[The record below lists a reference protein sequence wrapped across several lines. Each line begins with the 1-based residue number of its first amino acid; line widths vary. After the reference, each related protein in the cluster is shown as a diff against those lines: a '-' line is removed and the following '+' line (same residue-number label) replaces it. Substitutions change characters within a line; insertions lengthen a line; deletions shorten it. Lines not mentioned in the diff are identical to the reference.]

1 MCVCVCVCVWV
12 WVCVCVYVCVCV
24 DLWVAGAE
32 KIGSISAAG
41 LMLALA
47 AGFIGMVRYVFFGV
61 RVKGAHGRERFS
73 AIVTGIAELGE
84 AYSRIVLI

>member
-1 MCVCVCVCVWV
+1 MRAAFRLCVCVSVCVWV
-12 WVCVCVYVCVCV
+12 WVWVWVCVYVCVCV

-47 AGFIGMVRYVFFGV
+47 AGFIGMVRYVFFGFGSKAPMEENGFCHCN
-61 RVKGAHGRERFS
+61 RDS
-73 AIVTGIAELGE
+73 
-84 AYSRIVLI
+84 